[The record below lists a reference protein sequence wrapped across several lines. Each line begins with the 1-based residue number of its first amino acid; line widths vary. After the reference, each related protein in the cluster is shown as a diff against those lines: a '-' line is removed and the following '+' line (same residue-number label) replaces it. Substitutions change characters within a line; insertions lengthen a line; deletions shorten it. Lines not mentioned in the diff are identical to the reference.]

1 MPTALMRCSSKLRPY
16 EPRRLSEREEP
27 KQPPGRVGSALAA
40 AGTVGTR
47 LWDFV
52 SRLATLTKDQER
64 HNRQLEQMTEQ
75 LLALAKD
82 VQRMAGRSDG
92 IEKRF
97 DDRDK
102 MIEAIIALKM
112 H

>member
-1 MPTALMRCSSKLRPY
+1 MGFC
-16 EPRRLSEREEP
+16 
-27 KQPPGRVGSALAA
+27 LA
-40 AGTVGTR
+40 
-47 LWDFV
+47 
-52 SRLATLTKDQER
+52 SRNAYQNQER

-112 H
+112 QEAIEKLRSELKK

>member
-1 MPTALMRCSSKLRPY
+1 
-16 EPRRLSEREEP
+16 
-27 KQPPGRVGSALAA
+27 
-40 AGTVGTR
+40 
-47 LWDFV
+47 
-52 SRLATLTKDQER
+52 
-64 HNRQLEQMTEQ
+64 MTEQ

-82 VQRMAGRSDG
+82 VQRMAGRFDG

-112 H
+112 HEAIEKLRSELKK